1 MINKL
6 VFFYGLPLLILAAV
20 LFSLPSLT
28 AAESQTENRSV
39 LHLAAVGPAVY
50 GKSSSDEKAG
60 KSETSHVINIPLG
73 QDLNAFVDFSH
84 TALDHDAQEKTSH
97 DFRTLFGFHIT
108 LK

>member
-6 VFFYGLPLLILAAV
+6 AFFYGLPILILSAFF
-20 LFSLPSLT
+20 LSLPSFT
-28 AAESQTENRSV
+28 AAESQTADRSV
-39 LHLAAVGPAVY
+39 LHIAAVGPAVY
-50 GKSSSDEKAG
+50 GKSSSDEKSG
-60 KSETSHVINIPLG
+60 KSETSHVINVPLAR
-73 QDLNAFVDFSH
+73 DLKAFVDFSH

>member
-6 VFFYGLPLLILAAV
+6 AFFYGLPLLILAA
-20 LFSLPSLT
+20 LFFSRPSFA
-28 AAESQTENRSV
+28 AAESQSEDRSV

-50 GKSSSDEKAG
+50 GKSSANEKDG
-60 KSETSHVINIPLG
+60 KSKTLHTISIPLG
-73 QDLNAFVDFSH
+73 RDLNAFVDLSH
-84 TALDHDAQEKTSH
+84 TALDHDAQEKTSR